1 MRTIVPQRKP
11 LARFPETTRLYPVIM
26 KQRGKVKTRPQYVS
40 DGLLDGV
47 LKRVSPYLRH
57 NPPVDIL
64 DLWPGGGFLS
74 SKVNTLLE
82 PRRHVLVEPNIH
94 FRGLLTPLVESKP
107 CYKLIDDHIYGKSD
121 WADFFAT
128 HLPEQGPGNRESSG
142 IIPKNDT
149 LLVLANPPDSASA
162 ADHFKPSRWFL
173 HFMNTCLRQTDL
185 NLYGTV
191 RVLATMPSADISLM
205 LPRSVTQRS
214 RTGVFAETIGLHN
227 IELASPAQFEPSHQ
241 WQGWDVINDNRKLV
255 STRAA
260 ANEIITPP
268 NRNLPPVKLVPEIAH
283 RGRNSQP
290 YERRVQTPFHEKLF
304 EAIAAADKLGI
315 NSTLD
320 TTDPKAKELIRNRGL
335 ALTKLVRDNS
345 ASHFRQKVANI
356 ILELDE
362 VGRTFARAAADPK
375 ESVEGLKALEDRMV
389 SLKSSYTTLCAS
401 LHFVMLEKHD
411 NAIDD
416 LRLARLCNHVD
427 DGNLLHYR
435 RPFEPLCISP
445 DEIYPRGSADERS
458 VIYFEPNPN
467 PPVLKKVFDLPTPMV
482 QPVLDRYFSLLALV
496 GFRGKMPVAEFL
508 AATFPLEPI
517 NNHVRDIPSLAHFA
531 ERRLKPGCG
540 PMPLPDGSTSDPA
553 FTYQENVDYDL
564 SGVRFRTLSAQT
576 IVEIAIKYEKRS
588 EKLSIIALSR
598 VLGGALTQ
606 AQLGDD
612 LIKTKIK

>member
-1 MRTIVPQRKP
+1 MGYSVSLKSHSHQRVQICSCALNFADDVVK
-11 LARFPETTRLYPVIM
+11 RL
-26 KQRGKVKTRPQYVS
+26 
-40 DGLLDGV
+40 
-47 LKRVSPYLRH
+47 SPYLRR
-57 NPPVDIL
+57 NQPVDIL

-82 PRRHVLVEPNIH
+82 PRRHVLVEPSIH
-94 FRGLLTPLVESKP
+94 FHGLLTPLVESKP
-107 CYKLIDDHIYGKSD
+107 CYKLVQEHVYGKSD

-149 LLVLANPPDSASA
+149 LLVLANLPDSVSTT
-162 ADHFKPSRWFL
+162 DHFKPSRWFL
-173 HFMNTCLRQTDL
+173 HFMHSCLRQTDL

-191 RVLATMPSADISLM
+191 RVLATMPSVDISLM
-205 LPRSVTQRS
+205 LPRSAMERT

-227 IELASPAQFEPSHQ
+227 LELASPAQPERSHQ
-241 WQGWDVINDNRKLV
+241 WQGWDYINDNRKLV
-255 STRAA
+255 ATRAA

-283 RGRNSQP
+283 RGRAHRGRNDLP

-304 EAIAAADKLGI
+304 ATIAAADKLGI
-315 NSTLD
+315 NSSLD

-345 ASHFRQKVANI
+345 AIHYRQKVANI

-362 VGRTFARAAADPK
+362 LGRTFARAAADPK
-375 ESVEGLKALEDRMV
+375 ESVESLKALEDRMV

-411 NAIDD
+411 HIIDD
-416 LRLARLCNHVD
+416 LRLARLSDHVD
-427 DGNLLHYR
+427 DGNLVHDR
-435 RPFEPLCISP
+435 RPFEPLYIRP
-445 DEIYPRGSADERS
+445 DEIYPRGSGDERT

-508 AATFPLEPI
+508 ETTFPLEAI
-517 NNHVRDIPSLAHFA
+517 NTHVRDIPSLAHFA

-564 SGVRFRTLSAQT
+564 SGVRIRTLSAQT
-576 IVEIAIKYEKRS
+576 MVEIAIKYEKLS
-588 EKLSIIALSR
+588 EKLSTITLSR
-598 VLGGALTQ
+598 ALGGALTQ

-612 LIKTKIK
+612 IVKTKIK